1 VTFVKTRYNLPLP
14 VDLRKV
20 LGVTVTISS
29 LFKPVA
35 TLKRRI
41 RAAVFGRTSLACH
54 FRRPGIR
61 RAGVLCLA
69 IALGMPAAVS
79 AQMGGPALVRVAIAS
94 MKDIAPATLVPGT
107 VVGRND
113 ARLSAEV
120 EGRLTM
126 VADVGTEVT
135 AGDPVAA
142 IEDTTLRLQATEL
155 EAQVTRA
162 EARLRFLEGEEK
174 RFARLAEDNLAAATQ
189 LDQTRSDRDVARGDL
204 AVAQARLEQ
213 VKDLLA
219 RTTIRAPYSGV
230 VVERLMTPGERV
242 IEGSNVVRL
251 VDHANLEVIARAP
264 LEYMQFVRRGQVLD
278 LRGGELATIGTVR
291 AVVAVGSEDTHQF
304 ELRLDLD
311 GQPFPVGQ
319 TLRLSVP
326 TSGAR
331 QALTV
336 PRDALVLRPGGK
348 SVFVVDANNEARQ
361 VNVEVGVGH
370 GEDIEVLG
378 AIAPGDRVV
387 IRGNER
393 LQPGQAVNIMDS

>member
-1 VTFVKTRYNLPLP
+1 
-14 VDLRKV
+14 V
-20 LGVTVTISS
+20 LAVTVTITS
-29 LFKPVA
+29 LFNPA
-35 TLKRRI
+35 AMLRGRI
-41 RAAVFGRTSLACH
+41 RAAVSGRSSLARH
-54 FRRPGIR
+54 AGRRGIP
-61 RAGVLCLA
+61 RAGMLCLA
-69 IALGMPAAVS
+69 MVLGMPPAVS
-79 AQMGGPALVRVAIAS
+79 AQMGGPALVKVATAA
-94 MKDIAPATLVPGT
+94 MKDIAPVTLVPGT
-107 VVGRND
+107 VVSRND

-126 VADVGTEVT
+126 VADVGVEVS
-135 AGDPVAA
+135 AGDPVAV

-162 EARLRFLEGEEK
+162 EARLGFLEGEEK

-204 AVAQARLEQ
+204 AVARARLEQ
-213 VKDLLA
+213 VEDLLA
-219 RTTIRAPYSGV
+219 RTTIRAPYAAV

-251 VDHANLEVIARAP
+251 VDHANLEVIARVP
-264 LEYMQFVRRGQVLD
+264 LEYMPFVRRGQRLD
-278 LRGGELATIGTVR
+278 LRGGEMAITGTVR
-291 AVVAVGSEDTHQF
+291 TVVAVGSEDTHQF

-319 TLRLSVP
+319 TLRVSVP
-326 TSGAR
+326 ISGAR

-336 PRDALVLRPGGK
+336 PRDALVLRPGGQ
-348 SVFVVDANNEARQ
+348 SVFVVDADNEARQ
-361 VNVEVGVGH
+361 VNVEVGVGQ
-370 GEDIEVLG
+370 GDDIEVLG
-378 AIAPGDRVV
+378 EIAPGDRVV